1 MFSLFFYRIFLSYNH
16 SFKSKNFRTVSM
28 RASRFLFA
36 TLRETP
42 NDAEVISHQLML
54 RAGMIRKL
62 ASGLY
67 TWLPMG
73 VRVLNKVEAIVRE
86 EMNRAGS
93 LETLMPV
100 TQPASL
106 WEESGRYV
114 QYGPELLRFKDRHS
128 NDFVLG
134 PTHEEVITDLARNE
148 LKSYKQLP
156 MNFYQIQTKFRDEIR
171 PRFGVMRS
179 REFIMKDAYSFHV
192 DQASLQETYDV
203 MYDTY
208 CRIFSRLGLNFRPVQ
223 ADTGSIGGSGS
234 HEFHVLAS
242 SGEDD
247 IAFSTESDYA
257 ANVEMAE
264 AVLAGERAAPSQDLK
279 IVDTPNQKT
288 IADVSAFLNTDPAQ
302 SVKALLVQGIAD
314 EKGHVP
320 VIALFLRGDHELNE
334 IKAEKHPLIAAPLT
348 FATDVQLNTLGLT
361 AGFCGP
367 QGLVEKGLTVIV
379 DRAASVL
386 SDFVAGANEVDK
398 HATGIN
404 WERDATFTEVFDLRN
419 VVEGDP
425 SPDGQGTILIKRGIE
440 VGHIFQLGTKYSEA
454 LGCKVLGDDGKPL
467 VVTMGC
473 YGIGV
478 TRVVASA
485 IEQNFDEKGIIWP
498 SAIAPFEVAIV
509 PMNAQKSPRTLEAAE
524 ALYAELQA
532 AGYDVLLD
540 DRNERPGVKFSD
552 LELTGIPHRIV
563 IGEKG
568 LDAGTFEYKGRRDAE
583 SVNLSKDELLAKLV
597 K

>member
-1 MFSLFFYRIFLSYNH
+1 
-16 SFKSKNFRTVSM
+16 M

-93 LETLMPV
+93 LEVFMPV
-100 TQPASL
+100 TQPSSL
-106 WEESGRYV
+106 WEESGRFV
-114 QYGPELLRFKDRHS
+114 QYGPELLRFKDRHN

-156 MNFYQIQTKFRDEIR
+156 INFYQIQTKFRDEIR

-208 CRIFSRLGLNFRPVQ
+208 CRIFTRLGLDFRPVQ

-264 AVLAGERAAPSQDLK
+264 AVLVGERAAPTKELTL
-279 IVDTPNQKT
+279 VDTPNQKT
-288 IADVSAFLNTDPAQ
+288 IADVSAFLKTETKD

-314 EKGHVP
+314 EKGNVP
-320 VIALFLRGDHELNE
+320 VVALFLRGDHELNE
-334 IKAEKHPLIAAPLT
+334 IKAEKHAEIAAPLT
-348 FATDVQLNTLGLT
+348 FATEEQISALGLT
-361 AGFCGP
+361 TGFIGP

-386 SDFVAGANEVDK
+386 SDFVAGANETDK
-398 HATGIN
+398 HATGVN
-404 WERDATFTEVFDLRN
+404 WERDAKFTEVYDLRN

-425 SPDGQGTILIKRGIE
+425 SPDGKGTLQIKRGIE
-440 VGHIFQLGTKYSEA
+440 VGHIFQLGKKYSEA
-454 LGCKVLGDDGKPL
+454 LDCKVLGEDGKPQI
-467 VVTMGC
+467 VTMGC

-485 IEQNFDEKGIIWP
+485 IEQNFDDKGIIWP
-498 SAIAPFEVAIV
+498 AAIAPFDVAIV
-509 PMNAQKSPRTLEAAE
+509 PMNAHKSPRALAAAE
-524 ALYAELQA
+524 ELYAELQA
-532 AGYDVLLD
+532 AGYDVILD

-568 LDAGTFEYKGRRDAE
+568 LDAGTFEYKGRTDAE
-583 SVNLSKDELLAKLV
+583 SVNISKEELLAKIA

>member
-1 MFSLFFYRIFLSYNH
+1 
-16 SFKSKNFRTVSM
+16 M

-93 LETLMPV
+93 LEVFMPV
-100 TQPASL
+100 TQPSSL
-106 WEESGRYV
+106 WEESGRFV
-114 QYGPELLRFKDRHS
+114 QYGPELLRFKDRHN

-156 MNFYQIQTKFRDEIR
+156 INFYQIQTKFRDEIR

-192 DQASLQETYDV
+192 DQASLQNTYDI

-208 CRIFSRLGLNFRPVQ
+208 CRIFTRLGLDFRPVQ

-247 IAFSTESDYA
+247 IAFSTQSDYA

-264 AVLAGERAAPSQDLK
+264 AVLVGERAAATQELK
-279 IVDTPNQKT
+279 LVDTPNQKT
-288 IADVSAFLNTDPAQ
+288 ITDVSTFLQTETKN
-302 SVKALLVQGIAD
+302 SVKALLVQGKPD
-314 EKGHVP
+314 EKGQVP
-320 VIALFLRGDHELNE
+320 VVALFLRGDHELNE
-334 IKAEKHPLIAAPLT
+334 IKAEKHAAIASPLT
-348 FATDVQLNTLGLT
+348 FATEEQIAALDLVT
-361 AGFCGP
+361 GFIGP
-367 QGLVEKGLTVIV
+367 QGLVEKGLIVIV

-386 SDFVAGANEVDK
+386 SDFVAGANLADQ
-398 HATGIN
+398 HATGVN
-404 WERDATFTEVFDLRN
+404 WERDATFTEVYDLRN

-425 SPDGQGTILIKRGIE
+425 SPDGQGTIQIKRGIE
-440 VGHIFQLGTKYSEA
+440 VGHIFQLGQKYSEA
-454 LGCKVLGDDGKPL
+454 LNCKVLGEDGKPL

-478 TRVVASA
+478 TRVIASA
-485 IEQNFDEKGIIWP
+485 IEQNFDDKGIIWP
-498 SAIAPFEVAIV
+498 KSIAPFDIAIV
-509 PMNAQKSPRTLEAAE
+509 PMNAHKSPRTVEAAE
-524 ALYAELQA
+524 ALYTELQA

-540 DRNERPGVKFSD
+540 DRNERPGVKLSD

-563 IGEKG
+563 LGEKG
-568 LDAGTFEYKGRRDAE
+568 LDAGTFEYKGRNDAE
-583 SVNLSKDELLAKLV
+583 SINISKEALLAKLAQ
-597 K
+597 

>member
-1 MFSLFFYRIFLSYNH
+1 
-16 SFKSKNFRTVSM
+16 M

-67 TWLPMG
+67 SWLPMG

-86 EMNRAGS
+86 EMDRAGS
-93 LETLMPV
+93 LQVLMPV

-106 WEESGRYV
+106 WQESGRFV
-114 QYGPELLRFKDRHS
+114 QYGPELLRFKDRHN

-134 PTHEEVITDLARNE
+134 PTHEEVITDIARNE

-156 MNFYQIQTKFRDEIR
+156 ANFYQVQTKFRDEIR

-179 REFIMKDAYSFHV
+179 REFIMKDAYSFHA
-192 DQASLQETYDV
+192 DQESLQETYDV
-203 MYDTY
+203 MYDAY
-208 CRIFSRLGLNFRPVQ
+208 CRIFTRLGLDFRPVQ

-247 IAFSTESDYA
+247 IAFSTESDFA

-264 AVLAGERAAPSQDLK
+264 AVLVGERAAPTQTLTL
-279 IVDTPNQKT
+279 VDTPNQKT
-288 IADVSAFLNTDPAQ
+288 IADVSAYLKSDPAQ
-302 SVKALLVQGIAD
+302 SVKALLVQGVAT
-314 EKGHVP
+314 EEGQAAP
-320 VIALFLRGDHELNE
+320 VVALFLRGDHELNE
-334 IKAEKHPLIAAPLT
+334 IKAEKHPLIASPLT
-348 FATDVQLNTLGLT
+348 FATEEQISALGLT
-361 AGFCGP
+361 VGFIGP
-367 QGLVEKGLTVIV
+367 QGLVEKGLSVIV

-386 SDFVAGANEVDK
+386 SDFVAGANEADK
-398 HATGIN
+398 HATGVN
-404 WERDATFTEVFDLRN
+404 WERDAKHTEVYDLRN

-440 VGHIFQLGTKYSEA
+440 VGHIFQLGQKYSEA
-454 LGCKVLGDDGKPL
+454 LGCKVLGQDGKPFT
-467 VVTMGC
+467 VTMGC

-498 SAIAPFEVAIV
+498 ASIAPFDVAIV
-509 PMNAQKSPRTLEAAE
+509 PMNAHKSPRTLEAAE
-524 ALYAELQA
+524 ALYEELQA
-532 AGYDVLLD
+532 AGYDVILD

-552 LELTGIPHRIV
+552 LEITGIPHRIV

-583 SVNLSKDELLAKLV
+583 SVNITKEEVLAKIAQ
-597 K
+597 

>member
-1 MFSLFFYRIFLSYNH
+1 
-16 SFKSKNFRTVSM
+16 M

-73 VRVLNKVEAIVRE
+73 VRVLNKVAAIVRE
-86 EMNRAGS
+86 EMNNAGS
-93 LETLMPV
+93 LEVLMPV

-114 QYGPELLRFKDRHS
+114 QYGPELLRFKDRHT

-156 MNFYQIQTKFRDEIR
+156 ANFYQVQTKFRDEIR

-179 REFIMKDAYSFHV
+179 REFIMKDAYSFHA
-192 DQASLQETYDV
+192 DQESLQETYDK
-203 MYDTY
+203 MYEAY
-208 CRIFSRLGLNFRPVQ
+208 CKIFTRLGLDFRPVQ

-257 ANVEMAE
+257 ANIEMAE
-264 AVLAGERAAPSQDLK
+264 AILVGERAAPTQELK
-279 IVDTPNQKT
+279 VVDTPNQKT
-288 IADVSAFLNTDPAQ
+288 IADVSNFLGTDPAH
-302 SVKALLVQGIAD
+302 SVKALLVQGVAT
-314 EKGHVP
+314 EEGKAAP
-320 VIALFLRGDHELNE
+320 VVALFLRGDHELNE
-334 IKAEKHPLIAAPLT
+334 IKAEKHPKIAAPLA
-348 FATDVQLNTLGLT
+348 FATEAQLAELGLT
-361 AGFCGP
+361 AGFVGP

-386 SDFVAGANEVDK
+386 SDFVAGANEADK
-398 HATGIN
+398 HATGVN
-404 WERDATFTEVFDLRN
+404 WERDAQFSEVYDLRN

-425 SPDGQGTILIKRGIE
+425 SPDGKGTLQIKRGIE
-440 VGHIFQLGTKYSEA
+440 VGHIFQLGKKYSEA
-454 LGCKVLGDDGKPL
+454 LGCKVLGEDGKPFT
-467 VVTMGC
+467 VTMGC

-485 IEQNFDEKGIIWP
+485 IEQNYDEKGIIWP
-498 SAIAPFEVAIV
+498 AAIAPFEVAIV
-509 PMNAQKSPRTLEAAE
+509 PMNAHKSPRTLEAAE
-524 ALYAELQA
+524 SLYAELQA
-532 AGYDVLLD
+532 AGFDVLLD

-583 SVNLSKDELLAKLV
+583 SVNLSKEELLAKIA

>member
-1 MFSLFFYRIFLSYNH
+1 
-16 SFKSKNFRTVSM
+16 M

-208 CRIFSRLGLNFRPVQ
+208 CRIFTRLGLNFRPVQ

-264 AVLAGERAAPSQDLK
+264 AVLTGERAAPSQDLK

-314 EKGHVP
+314 EKGYVP

-404 WERDATFTEVFDLRN
+404 WDRDATFTEVFDLRN

>member
-1 MFSLFFYRIFLSYNH
+1 
-16 SFKSKNFRTVSM
+16 M

-67 TWLPMG
+67 SWLPMG
-73 VRVLNKVEAIVRE
+73 VRVLNKVEAIIRE
-86 EMNRAGS
+86 EMDRAGS
-93 LETLMPV
+93 LQVLMPV

-106 WEESGRYV
+106 WQESGRYV
-114 QYGPELLRFKDRHS
+114 QYGPELLRFKDRHN

-156 MNFYQIQTKFRDEIR
+156 ANFYQVQTKFRDEIR

-192 DQASLQETYDV
+192 DQASLQDTYDT
-203 MYDTY
+203 MYEAY
-208 CRIFSRLGLNFRPVQ
+208 CKIFTRLGLNFRPVQ

-264 AVLAGERAAPSQDLK
+264 AVLSGERAAPSQALQ
-279 IVDTPNQKT
+279 IVDTPDQKT
-288 IADVSAFLNTDPAQ
+288 IASVCAFLQTDPAQ
-302 SVKALLVQGIAD
+302 SVKALLVQGVAD
-314 EKGHVP
+314 QSGQIP

-348 FATDVQLNTLGLT
+348 FATEEQIAALDLT

-386 SDFVAGANEVDK
+386 SDFVAGANQLDK
-398 HATGIN
+398 HAIGVN
-404 WERDATFTEVFDLRN
+404 WQRDAQFTEVYDLRN

-425 SPDGQGTILIKRGIE
+425 SPDGQGTLQIKRGIE
-440 VGHIFQLGTKYSEA
+440 VGHIFQLGQKYSEA
-454 LGCKVLGDDGKPL
+454 LGCKVLGEDGKPL

-478 TRVVASA
+478 TRVVAAA
-485 IEQNFDEKGIIWP
+485 IEQNYDEKGIIWP
-498 SAIAPFEVAIV
+498 MAIAPFEIAIV
-509 PMNAQKSPRTLEAAE
+509 PMNAHKSPRTLEAAE
-524 ALYAELQA
+524 TLYQELQA

-568 LDAGTFEYKGRRDAE
+568 LDAGTFEYKGRTDAE
-583 SVNLSKDELLAKLV
+583 SVQLTPAELWAKLAS
-597 K
+597 

>member
-1 MFSLFFYRIFLSYNH
+1 
-16 SFKSKNFRTVSM
+16 M

-36 TLRETP
+36 KLRETP
-42 NDAEVISHQLML
+42 NYAEVISHQLML

-73 VRVLNKVEAIVRE
+73 VRVLNKVAAIVHE
-86 EMNRAGS
+86 EMNNAGS
-93 LETLMPV
+93 LEVLMPV

-114 QYGPELLRFKDRHS
+114 QYGPELLRFKDRHG
-128 NDFVLG
+128 NPFVLG

-156 MNFYQIQTKFRDEIR
+156 ANFYQVQTKFRDEIR

-179 REFIMKDAYSFHV
+179 REFIMKDAYSFHAN
-192 DQASLQETYDV
+192 QESLQETYDI
-203 MYDTY
+203 MYGAY
-208 CRIFSRLGLNFRPVQ
+208 CKIFSRLGLDFRPVQ

-257 ANVEMAE
+257 ANIEMAE
-264 AVLAGERAAPSQDLK
+264 AILVGERAAPTKALEV
-279 IVDTPNQKT
+279 VDTPNQKT
-288 IADVSAFLNTDPAQ
+288 IADVSNFLKSDPAH
-302 SVKALLVQGIAD
+302 SVKALLVQGIAA
-314 EKGHVP
+314 EEGQATP
-320 VIALFLRGDHELNE
+320 VVALFLRGDHELNE
-334 IKAEKHPLIAAPLT
+334 IKAEKHPRIASPLT
-348 FATDVQLNTLGLT
+348 FATEEQLVALGLT

-379 DRAASVL
+379 DRSASVL

-398 HATGIN
+398 HVTGLN
-404 WERDATFTEVFDLRN
+404 WERDAQFTEVYDLRN

-425 SPDGQGTILIKRGIE
+425 SPDGKGTLQIKRGIE
-440 VGHIFQLGTKYSEA
+440 VGHIFQLGQKYSEA
-454 LGCKVLGDDGKPL
+454 LGCKVLGEDGKPFT
-467 VVTMGC
+467 VTMGC

-498 SAIAPFEVAIV
+498 MAIAPFEVAIV
-509 PMNAQKSPRTLEAAE
+509 PMNAHKSPRTLEAAE
-524 ALYAELQA
+524 ALYAELTA

-583 SVNLSKDELLAKLV
+583 SVNISKDELLAKIA

>member
-1 MFSLFFYRIFLSYNH
+1 
-16 SFKSKNFRTVSM
+16 M

-73 VRVLNKVEAIVRE
+73 VRVLNKVAAIVRE
-86 EMNRAGS
+86 EMNNAGS
-93 LETLMPV
+93 LEVLMPV

-114 QYGPELLRFKDRHS
+114 QYGPELLRFKDRHT

-156 MNFYQIQTKFRDEIR
+156 ANFYQVQTKFRDEIR

-179 REFIMKDAYSFHV
+179 REFIMKDAYSFHA
-192 DQASLQETYDV
+192 DQESLQETYDK
-203 MYDTY
+203 MYEAY
-208 CRIFSRLGLNFRPVQ
+208 CKIFTRLGLDFRPVQ

-257 ANVEMAE
+257 ANIEMAE
-264 AVLAGERAAPSQDLK
+264 AILVGERAAPTQELK
-279 IVDTPNQKT
+279 VVDTPNQKT
-288 IADVSAFLNTDPAQ
+288 IADVSNFLGTDPAH
-302 SVKALLVQGIAD
+302 SVKALLVQGVAA
-314 EKGHVP
+314 EEGKAAP
-320 VIALFLRGDHELNE
+320 VVALFLRGDHELNE
-334 IKAEKHPLIAAPLT
+334 IKAEKHPKIAAPLA
-348 FATDVQLNTLGLT
+348 FATEAQLAELGLT
-361 AGFCGP
+361 AGFVGP

-386 SDFVAGANEVDK
+386 SDFVAGANEADK
-398 HATGIN
+398 HSTGVN
-404 WERDATFTEVFDLRN
+404 WERDAQFSEVYDLRN

-425 SPDGQGTILIKRGIE
+425 SPDGKGTLQIKRGIE
-440 VGHIFQLGTKYSEA
+440 VGHIFQLGKKYSEA
-454 LGCKVLGDDGKPL
+454 LGCKVLGEDGKPFT
-467 VVTMGC
+467 VTMGC

-478 TRVVASA
+478 TRIVASA
-485 IEQNFDEKGIIWP
+485 IEQNYDEKGIIWP
-498 SAIAPFEVAIV
+498 AAIAPFEVAIV
-509 PMNAQKSPRTLEAAE
+509 PMNAHKSPRSLEAAE
-524 ALYAELQA
+524 SLYAELQA
-532 AGYDVLLD
+532 AGFDVLLD

-583 SVNLSKDELLAKLV
+583 SVNLSKEELLAKIA

>member
-1 MFSLFFYRIFLSYNH
+1 
-16 SFKSKNFRTVSM
+16 M

-86 EMNRAGS
+86 EMNRAGA
-93 LETLMPV
+93 LETFMPV

-114 QYGPELLRFKDRHS
+114 QYGPELLRFKDRHD
-128 NDFVLG
+128 NPFVLG

-156 MNFYQIQTKFRDEIR
+156 INFYQIQTKFRDEIR

-179 REFIMKDAYSFHV
+179 REFIMKDAYSFHTN
-192 DQASLQETYDV
+192 QASLQETYDV

-208 CRIFSRLGLNFRPVQ
+208 CRIFSRLGLDFRPVQ

-257 ANVEMAE
+257 ANIEMAE
-264 AVLAGERAAPSQDLK
+264 AILVGERAAATQELK
-279 IVDTPNQKT
+279 IVDTPNKKT
-288 IADVSAFLNTDPAQ
+288 IAEVSAFLGTNSNQ
-302 SVKALLVQGIAD
+302 SVKALLVQGVAD
-314 EKGHVP
+314 ESGQIP

-334 IKAEKHPLIAAPLT
+334 IKAEKHPQIAAPLT
-348 FATDVQLNTLGLT
+348 FATDAQIAALGLT
-361 AGFCGP
+361 AGFVGP
-367 QGLVEKGLTVIV
+367 QGLVEKGITVIV

-386 SDFVAGANEVDK
+386 SDFVAGANQVDQ
-398 HATGIN
+398 HATGVN
-404 WERDATFTEVFDLRN
+404 WERDAQYTEVYDLRN

-425 SPDGQGTILIKRGIE
+425 SPDGKGTLQIKRGIE

-454 LGCKVLGDDGKPL
+454 LGCKVLGEDGKPFT
-467 VVTMGC
+467 VTMGC

-498 SAIAPFEVAIV
+498 AAIAPFEIAIV
-509 PMNAQKSPRTLEAAE
+509 PMNAHKSPRTLEAAE
-524 ALYAELQA
+524 ALYAELQD

-583 SVNLSKDELLAKLV
+583 SSNLTKEELLIKIAK
-597 K
+597 